1 VRPGIFE
8 IVVGATLSPALI
20 AAFEGFTVT
29 RVDDGHTFL
38 VGWVDDQPRL
48 NGLLELIGDLS
59 IELVS
64 VNRIEPDGTTTPQT
78 KEKEHD

>member
-29 RVDDGHTFL
+29 RVDDGQTFL

-64 VNRIEPDGTTTPQT
+64 VNRIEPDGTTSPQT
-78 KEKEHD
+78 KERRT